1 MNKSTTEAIQE
12 ARDRFDTEFSK
23 SPWSEAN
30 VWVSIDGIK
39 GEVKTRREWIKDF
52 IAAELSRIV
61 ALRDGE
67 ICKALEM
74 MKNRW
79 HWEEAYGLDKSMFYI
94 CSKCTYIQNSPEGH
108 NCEIEDS
115 ILSQAQEIIR
125 QLK

>member
-1 MNKSTTEAIQE
+1 MTTKEAIQE
-12 ARDRFDTEFSK
+12 AVRRFEERFVDTKNGIMLLNTRDMPDVK
-23 SPWSEAN
+23 SFLS
-30 VWVSIDGIK
+30 
-39 GEVKTRREWIKDF
+39 
-52 IAAELSRIV
+52 AELSRIV